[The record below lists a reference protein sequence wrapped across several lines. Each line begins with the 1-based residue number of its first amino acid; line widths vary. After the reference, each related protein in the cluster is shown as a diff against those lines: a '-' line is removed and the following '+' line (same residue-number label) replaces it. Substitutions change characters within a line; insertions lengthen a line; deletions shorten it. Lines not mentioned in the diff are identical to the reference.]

1 MYLAKREVELQ
12 NGKTVILKS
21 PEPEEAEAVLEHLRI
36 TSEETYF
43 MARYPEEIVMTVEEE
58 KEYIKKVNAHE
69 DNILLSAYLDGE
81 MVGSAGIQRVA
92 DLMKY
97 RHRGEFGISVKKKAW
112 NLGVGRKMIE
122 ELLEQ
127 AKNTGFE
134 QIELTVFEDN
144 QRAISLYEKIGFV
157 HTGRLKGAYKLKG
170 NQYCDEI
177 RMVYQI
183 QRQR

>member
-1 MYLAKREVELQ
+1 MYLKKKEVKLQ
-12 NGKTVILKS
+12 NGQSVIFKS
-21 PEPEEAEAVLEHLRI
+21 PEPEEAKEVLEHLQI

-43 MARYPEEIVMTVEEE
+43 MARYPEEIVMTVDEE
-58 KEYIKKVNAHE
+58 KEHLKKVNAHE
-69 DNILLSAYLDGE
+69 DNFLLSAYLDGE
-81 MVGSAGIQRVA
+81 MVGSAGISRVA

-112 NLGVGRKMIE
+112 GLGVGRKMIE

-144 QRAISLYEKIGFV
+144 QRAISLYEKMGFV
-157 HTGRLKGAYKLKG
+157 RIGRIPRAYKLKD
-170 NQYCDEI
+170 NRYWDEI
-177 RMVYQI
+177 WMVYQI